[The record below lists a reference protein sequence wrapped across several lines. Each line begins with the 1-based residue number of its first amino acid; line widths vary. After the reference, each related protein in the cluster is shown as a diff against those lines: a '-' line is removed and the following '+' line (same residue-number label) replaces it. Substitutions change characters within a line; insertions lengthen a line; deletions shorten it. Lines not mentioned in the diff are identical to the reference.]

1 MSRTPLISNLY
12 DKYLN
17 DQDTAGLI
25 SKVSCHYTSGT
36 LQRLTGHGNSK
47 VRRAAVLALGFVG
60 DYSENHTLGRALLDD
75 DRTVRTLAENA
86 IRSIWTRAGSEE
98 QRQALSAVIRLNTA
112 GQHEEA
118 IQQASELIEKAPW
131 FAEAWHQRAVA
142 QSNLCCYSE
151 AIRDCHQTLEIN
163 PYHFVAAASMG
174 RSYLKLDNHVSALQS
189 FRRALRLNPNLEGI
203 RAQVVRLAKM
213 VEGNR

>member
-1 MSRTPLISNLY
+1 MSRKPLISDLY
-12 DKYLN
+12 EKYLD

-25 SKVSCHYTSGT
+25 SKVSRHYTSGT
-36 LQRLTGHGNSK
+36 LQRLAGHDDCK

-86 IRSIWTRAGSEE
+86 IRSIWTRAGSED
-98 QRQALSAVIRLNTA
+98 QRQLLSAIIRLNTA

-118 IQQASELIEKAPW
+118 IRQATELIEQAPW

-142 QSNLCCYSE
+142 HANLCCFSE
-151 AIRDCHQTLEIN
+151 SIRDCHQTLEIN
-163 PYHFVAAASMG
+163 PYHFVAAAGMG
-174 RSYLKLDNHVSALQS
+174 KSYLKLDNHVSALQS

-213 VEGNR
+213 VEDNK